1 MIRPATFSPARKG
14 GDRKLAIVGAG
25 SWGTALAIVLA
36 PRFEEIG
43 LWVYEPEL
51 VAQIAA
57 TRENTV
63 YLPGLR
69 LPDHVCPGADLFRI
83 VDGAEIV
90 VGAMP
95 SQHARGIYSALGPHL
110 GPSATLVSATK
121 GLEKAS
127 LLRMSEVI
135 LQTLPRPTPVAV
147 LSGPTFARE
156 VARGDPAAVV
166 VASHD
171 SAVARRVQV
180 AFSGPVFRLYTSAD
194 PLGVEIGAA
203 LKNVIAI
210 AAGVCRGLGLGNN
223 TLAALITRG
232 LAEITRVALAMGA
245 EARTLAGL
253 AGLGDLVLTCGGDL
267 SRNRMVGIELAKGR
281 PLTEIVGSMKMVAEG
296 VDTCAAALAL
306 GEKFNVELP
315 IIRQMDAVLNASK
328 NPSEA
333 LRELMERSLKSE

>member
-1 MIRPATFSPARKG
+1 V
-14 GDRKLAIVGAG
+14 KLAIVGGG

-51 VAQIAA
+51 AAQIAA
-57 TRENTV
+57 ARENGV

-69 LPDHVCPGADLFRI
+69 IPDHVCPSTDLFRI
-83 VDGAEIV
+83 VEGAQIV
-90 VGAMP
+90 LGAMP
-95 SQHARGIYSALGPHL
+95 AQHARGIYSALGPHL
-110 GPSATLVSATK
+110 SPSATLVSATK
-121 GLEKAS
+121 GLEKTS
-127 LLRMSEVI
+127 LLRISEVI
-135 LQTLPRPTPVAV
+135 LQTVPRHTPVAV

-166 VASHD
+166 VASND
-171 SAVARRVQV
+171 LAAARDVQK

-203 LKNVIAI
+203 LKNVVAI
-210 AAGVCRGLGLGNN
+210 AAGVCSGLGLGNN

-232 LAEITRVALAMGA
+232 LAEITRLAVAMGA

-267 SRNRMVGIELAKGR
+267 SRNRMVGIELAEGR
-281 PLTEIVGSMKMVAEG
+281 PLAEILGSMKMVAEG
-296 VDTCAAALAL
+296 VETCAAALAL
-306 GEKFNVELP
+306 GQKFNVELP

>member
-1 MIRPATFSPARKG
+1 V
-14 GDRKLAIVGAG
+14 KLAIVGGG

-43 LWVYEPEL
+43 LWVYESEL
-51 VAQIAA
+51 AAQIAA
-57 TRENTV
+57 TRENAV

-69 LPDHVCPGADLFRI
+69 LPSHVCPGTDLFRI
-83 VDGAEIV
+83 VEDAEIV

-95 SQHARGIYSALGPHL
+95 SQHAREIYSALAPHL

-121 GLEKAS
+121 GLEKTS

-135 LQTLPRPTPVAV
+135 LQTVPRPTPVAV

-171 SAVARRVQV
+171 PAVARRLQQ
-180 AFSGPVFRLYTSAD
+180 AFSGPVFRLYASAD
-194 PLGVEIGAA
+194 PLGVEIAAA
-203 LKNVIAI
+203 LKNVVAI
-210 AAGVCRGLGLGNN
+210 AAGVCSGLGLGHN

-232 LAEITRVALAMGA
+232 LAEITRLAVAMGA
-245 EARTLAGL
+245 QARTLAGL

-281 PLTEIVGSMKMVAEG
+281 PLAEIVGSMKMVAEG

-306 GEKFNVELP
+306 GQKFNVELP
-315 IIRQMDAVLNASK
+315 IIGQMNAVLNASK
-328 NPSEA
+328 SPSEA